1 MQRRRAIGLVAGSLT
16 LLPRA
21 SHAQPSR
28 KVWHIGYLS
37 PGPRTQDGA
46 PPRSFREA
54 LRELGYVEGQN
65 VTYSGR
71 WAEGKVAT
79 LRGLADEL
87 VGINVDAVLAFG
99 GGTAAQALKLATST
113 VPIVF
118 AGAGDPVGVG
128 LVPSLSRPG
137 GNITGISA
145 QATELSAKR
154 LELLKEMVPAATRIA
169 VLWNAS
175 DPAMTLRYG
184 EIERAAPVLRVSV
197 QPLGVRE
204 PDDFASAF
212 AAMTKDRP
220 HALFLITDSLTLLNR
235 KRVLEFAAAHAI
247 PAIYEFGYLV
257 RDGGLMSYGPDDAD
271 TLKRAALFIDR
282 ILKGAKP
289 GDLPVEQPTRY
300 YLLINLKTARA
311 LGLAVPQSLLLS
323 ADEVIRE

>member
-21 SHAQPSR
+21 SHPQPSR

-37 PGPRTQDGA
+37 AGPRTQDGA
-46 PPRSFREA
+46 PPRAFREA
-54 LRELGYVEGQN
+54 LRELGYVESQN
-65 VTYSGR
+65 VTY
-71 WAEGKVAT
+71 
-79 LRGLADEL
+79 RG
-87 VGINVDAVLAFG
+87 GP
-99 GGTAAQALKLATST
+99 TAQALKLATST

-137 GNITGISA
+137 ANITGISA

-184 EIERAAPVLRVSV
+184 EIERAAPVLRVAV